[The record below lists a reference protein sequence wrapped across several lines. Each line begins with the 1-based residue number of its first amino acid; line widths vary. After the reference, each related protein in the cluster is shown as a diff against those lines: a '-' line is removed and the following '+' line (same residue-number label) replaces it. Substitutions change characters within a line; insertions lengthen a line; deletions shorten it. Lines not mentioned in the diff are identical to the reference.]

1 MIYYSL
7 MEEPGKGRANIIHDG
22 MDTVITINARRHPLI
37 IFMCIFFI
45 AWMFGWGFALV
56 QTVSIISDT
65 FVTGD
70 NGTLGFT
77 IVWLLGWICGGL
89 GILTM
94 IIWALMRKE
103 TVTVNSSFLRIERK
117 ALGIG
122 RSGEYSII
130 KIKNLRLNR
139 IAEPVGIFASSS
151 WFQGFDI
158 WGTRPGTLAFDY
170 GMRTVNF
177 AKEIDEPEAKY
188 LMELFHKRG
197 IGVLSSEKS

>member
-1 MIYYSL
+1 
-7 MEEPGKGRANIIHDG
+7 MEEPGKGRAEIIREG
-22 MDTVITINARRHPLI
+22 MDLKVIINVRRHPFI

-45 AWMFGWGFALV
+45 AWMFGWGYALV
-56 QTVSIISDT
+56 QTVSNISGLI
-65 FVTGD
+65 VNGD

-77 IVWLLGWICGGL
+77 VFWLIGWICGGL
-89 GILTM
+89 GILAM

-103 TVTVNSSFLRIERK
+103 TITVTSSFLRIERK

-139 IAEPVGIFASSS
+139 IAEPGGIFASSN
-151 WFQGFDI
+151 WYQGFDI

-177 AKEIDEPEAKY
+177 VKEIDEPEAKY

-197 IGVLSSEKS
+197 ISVLSSEKN